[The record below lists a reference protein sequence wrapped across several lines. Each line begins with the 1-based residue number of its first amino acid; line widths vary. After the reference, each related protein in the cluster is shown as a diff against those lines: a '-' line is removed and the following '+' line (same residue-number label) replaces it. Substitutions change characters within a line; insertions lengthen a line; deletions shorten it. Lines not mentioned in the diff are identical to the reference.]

1 MLPDSLKQNG
11 LQCLEYCWAPAGAH
25 QSGWTC
31 FAQCESQNFI
41 FVMRLLHIPIFFF
54 FKVAKTSE
62 EALKLFVSVWCNKH
76 RMWSPSWGF
85 RCYWVF
91 SCFVLPCACGSSRC
105 LSALLCFLS
114 LRDTLL
120 LSEDHRGPDGFWMD
134 CFMTVSPLIFAAKV
148 AAEDREG
155 GGGSYRGGGA
165 IKATLKR
172 RRTDL

>member
-1 MLPDSLKQNG
+1 MSWVLLSPCRRSSVRMDVLCSVWITKLYF
-11 LQCLEYCWAPAGAH
+11 CDAFAAH
-25 QSGWTC
+25 T
-31 FAQCESQNFI
+31 NF
-41 FVMRLLHIPIFFF
+41 FFF

-91 SCFVLPCACGSSRC
+91 SCFMLPCACGSSRC